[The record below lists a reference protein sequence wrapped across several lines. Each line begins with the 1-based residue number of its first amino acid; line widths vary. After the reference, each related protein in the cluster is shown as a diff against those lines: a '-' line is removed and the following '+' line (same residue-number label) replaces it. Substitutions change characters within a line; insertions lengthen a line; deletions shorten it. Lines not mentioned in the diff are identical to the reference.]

1 MIVSRLKPESDGGWQ
16 EHRFARTFIVF
27 ARIAGERKNR
37 IVTRSS
43 ETQNTD
49 AARDQTMEP
58 AIARIP
64 AHSRRE
70 AMDWGLVL
78 VSQGIE
84 ATIEASEDGSGW
96 GLVVAAQDYEQALS
110 AIGQYRLENRGWP
123 WQQPVLQQGY
133 LFDWGSLA
141 WVLLVLLFFWLDG
154 RADLRSAGAMDTRL
168 LAQGQW
174 WRLLT
179 AIWLHADLGHLA
191 ANATLGFV
199 LLGLA
204 MGRYGTGVGLLA
216 ACLAGVGGNLGCWL
230 LALGGHRSLG
240 ASGMIMG
247 ALGLLAAQSFAWRAR
262 APQARKLVFSGILAG
277 VMLFVLLGL
286 SPGTDILAHLAGF
299 LSGLLLGGVLTLL
312 PALAQKATTNL
323 LAGLLFAL
331 LVILPWWLAFRQS

>member
-1 MIVSRLKPESDGGWQ
+1 
-16 EHRFARTFIVF
+16 
-27 ARIAGERKNR
+27 
-37 IVTRSS
+37 
-43 ETQNTD
+43 
-49 AARDQTMEP
+49 
-58 AIARIP
+58 
-64 AHSRRE
+64 
-70 AMDWGLVL
+70 MDWGLVL

>member
-247 ALGLLAAQSFAWRAR
+247 ALGLLAAQSFEKKREGR
-262 APQARKLVFSGILAG
+262 IFLHD
-277 VMLFVLLGL
+277 GL
-286 SPGTDILAHLAGF
+286 RP
-299 LSGLLLGGVLTLL
+299 
-312 PALAQKATTNL
+312 
-323 LAGLLFAL
+323 
-331 LVILPWWLAFRQS
+331 